1 MTVSCWKHLY
11 SVMSLAHVQ
20 CFSLGGVAGGRGAE
34 EPHSMDTCH
43 DHVQFDSRV
52 ENQLGK
58 RRVAHLVCASGW
70 SERRAAGGL
79 SSTSQRDGLAA

>member
-1 MTVSCWKHLY
+1 M
-11 SVMSLAHVQ
+11 
-20 CFSLGGVAGGRGAE
+20 GAE

-43 DHVQFDSRV
+43 DHVQFASRV